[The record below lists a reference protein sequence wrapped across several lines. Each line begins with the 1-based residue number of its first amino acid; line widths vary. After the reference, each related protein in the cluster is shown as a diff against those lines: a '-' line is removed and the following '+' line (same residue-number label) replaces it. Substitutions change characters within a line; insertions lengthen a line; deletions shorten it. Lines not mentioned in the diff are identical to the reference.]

1 MKRERLPYGVRRD
14 GSRYTT
20 KCNHNP
26 RQPQLELRN
35 PPHAGMPHPIVAF
48 CDRAADFYDDP
59 RNFQTL
65 KRCLKNKKRDVRSQR
80 REAICLLLQELG
92 MHTDLATWRI
102 RDFINGRER
111 GRAVAQYAKATGL
124 KRRRVERALSDLVEA
139 GYLLYVWDEGKKPKA
154 VAAISDYRDR
164 LYYGQKRIEKKTDGG
179 IEYESL
185 SAVREWNARA
195 FIDAELLEEFKG
207 PRDAA
212 RAALKK
218 EAAANQ
224 KATEAAAADE
234 RLRTRSEYRR
244 RARLS
249 TAPQQPPEPKE
260 ADEKSVHQLAAV
272 ILADEPA
279 LGLAG
284 AVVEA
289 RRRLRGTGP
298 PE

>member
-26 RQPQLELRN
+26 RQPQLDLRN

-48 CDRAADFYDDP
+48 CDRAAAFYDDP

-65 KRCLKNKKRDVRSQR
+65 KRCLKNETRVVRSQR

-124 KRRRVERALSDLVEA
+124 KRRRVERALHDLVEA

-164 LYYGQKRIEKKTDGG
+164 LYYGQKRIEKKTEGG
-179 IEYESL
+179 NVEYEAL
-185 SAVREWNARA
+185 SAVREWTARA
-195 FIDAELLEEFKG
+195 FIDAELLDDFKG

-212 RAALKK
+212 RALLKK
-218 EAAANQ
+218 EAAAAQ

-234 RLRTRSEYRR
+234 RLRARSEVRR
-244 RARLS
+244 RARIS
-249 TAPQQPPEPKE
+249 TAPQQPPE
-260 ADEKSVHQLAAV
+260 ADEKSVHQLAAA
-272 ILADEPA
+272 ILADQPQ

-289 RRRLRGTGP
+289 RRRLGTGP